1 MSLTETLCTILLT
14 NRVSAVDHECRPGY
28 KRRFVARK
36 TERTKSDLSRFGHSL
51 ERRVINQLLIH
62 RRVLRV
68 GYTGSDNTRVNRVSA
83 DERRIGEGSIF
94 RQRREIPFGGMVG
107 S

>member
-1 MSLTETLCTILLT
+1 
-14 NRVSAVDHECRPGY
+14 
-28 KRRFVARK
+28 
-36 TERTKSDLSRFGHSL
+36 
-51 ERRVINQLLIH
+51 
-62 RRVLRV
+62 
-68 GYTGSDNTRVNRVSA
+68 VNRVSA